1 MMECKY
7 NFKCNILKNKS
18 ISIEDQILSAYILSR
33 SILTVELI
41 FVRKIKLLKKLLLKK
56 NIKNNITI
64 Q

>member
-1 MMECKY
+1 MECKY

-64 Q
+64 Y